1 MASTSDEST
10 PAPKKPAARKP
21 VTPRPAAKPTPSP
34 KPGAAAASAKPVG
47 KQAQAEARVAEEEAK
62 KAAAAGAA
70 GAATTIAR
78 PLAPT
83 ASPAATVAPAGADT
97 PRAVHVAHTPE
108 TAPAAVATAT
118 AQPAQPVFAQP
129 VKKRP
134 GPIALVVLGLLL
146 ATFAILAIIAYFLLA
161 LGPGLTFIG
170 GALALVPL
178 AIVLLGIRWI
188 DRWEPEPRSGLIF
201 AFLWGAGMAVLIA
214 LIVDYNVSEQIAAG
228 GGATNGTIF
237 AQTVFQAPIVEEFGK
252 GLGVLLIFIVG
263 RRFFD
268 GPVDGIVYAATI
280 ASGFAFTENIQYFGL
295 QVVEAGG
302 FDQTVG
308 EIFIIRGLLSPFAH
322 VMFTAAT
329 GLLIGLAA
337 RKGSILLSIGAF
349 FVGLIPAI
357 LLHMFWNGA
366 LFFVG
371 DFYSYYFV
379 VQVPLFGIAFLI
391 VFLLRRREAK
401 MTQTHLAEYAAAGWL
416 NNDEVITLGTP
427 AGRRQAR
434 TWARQHGLSTIMKE
448 YIRDATHLAF
458 TRNRIVTGRD
468 RIGSQKD
475 EQVLLYQVSE
485 SRRALAASTPKQAA
499 VPVQREK
506 VTAPTPPAK

>member
-1 MASTSDEST
+1 MASTSDDSSN
-10 PAPKKPAARKP
+10 AKKPAARKP
-21 VTPRPAAKPTPSP
+21 VTPRPVQSTPP
-34 KPGAAAASAKPVG
+34 ARPGTASTDKPVG

-62 KAAAAGAA
+62 KAAQAAETG
-70 GAATTIAR
+70 TR
-78 PLAPT
+78 PLAPS
-83 ASPAATVAPAGADT
+83 ASPAAVVSPAGADT
-97 PRAVHVAHTPE
+97 PRDVHVEHAPE
-108 TAPAAVATAT
+108 SAPADVAIAT
-118 AQPAQPVFAQP
+118 KQPAQAIFAQP
-129 VKKRP
+129 IKKRP
-134 GPIALVVLGLLL
+134 GPIALVVIGLLIVTIAMVL
-146 ATFAILAIIAYFLLA
+146 IAAYFLVAVGPALSILGGVLA
-161 LGPGLTFIG
+161 LIPLT
-170 GALALVPL
+170 
-178 AIVLLGIRWI
+178 IVLLGIRWI
-188 DRWEPEPRSGLIF
+188 DRWEPEPRSALIF
-201 AFLWGAGMAVLIA
+201 AFLWGAGVSVLLA
-214 LIVDYNVSEQIAAG
+214 LIVDFGVSEQIAAG

-268 GPVDGIVYAATI
+268 GPVDGIVYAATV
-280 ASGFAFTENIQYFGL
+280 ASGFAFTENIQYFAL
-295 QVVEAGG
+295 QISEAGG
-302 FDQTVG
+302 FDGTVG
-308 EIFIIRGLLSPFAH
+308 EIFLVRGILSPFAH
-322 VMFTAAT
+322 VMFTALT

-337 RKGSILLSIGAF
+337 RRGSILLAIGAF

-357 LLHMFWNGA
+357 ALHMFWNGA
-366 LFFVG
+366 LFFVY
-371 DFYSYYFV
+371 DFYGYYLL
-379 VQVPLFGIAFLI
+379 VQVPLFAVAVLV

-416 NNDEVITLGTP
+416 NTEEVSSLGTP

-434 TWARQHGLSTIMKE
+434 KWARQHGLRKIMNE

-499 VPVQREK
+499 VPVEREK
-506 VTAPTPPAK
+506 VTAPPAG